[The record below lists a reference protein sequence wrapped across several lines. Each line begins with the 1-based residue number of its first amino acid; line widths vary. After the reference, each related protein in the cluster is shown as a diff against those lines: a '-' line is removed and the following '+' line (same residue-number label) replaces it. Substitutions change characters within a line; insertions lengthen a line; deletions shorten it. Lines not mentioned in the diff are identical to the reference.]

1 MSEPEQG
8 ASDDAASLAAAV
20 LEEEAKRQASQAER
34 DAGVVLPDDLLP
46 GVGDEAMTLREA
58 FASGGRFTVVM
69 LFVLGLIDEFPRA
82 IRVLAPDIQ
91 DSLGVSDTVLAGVLG
106 FGGVTLVLGAVPM
119 AALADRVRRVSLIP
133 IMTLVWAGA
142 TALSGA
148 VVNAFQLFWTNAAAG
163 LGHSYR
169 IPVSN
174 SLLTDTYPI
183 QARSR
188 VFAFE
193 GLSRPLGQLIGPLLV
208 GGIAA
213 AVGGDDGW
221 RWAFVIIAIPPVFAA
236 LASTRMK
243 EPPRGQFDQSAIL
256 GDGEALEIDEL
267 EPSMSTALARLR
279 KIRTFYYLATG
290 VGVLGFALIAVPLQ
304 FNLLLEDKYALDA
317 FDRGAVEALMWVG
330 SLLAIPL
337 AGRHFDR
344 IFRQDPERLM
354 RLQGRLVVLAGLL
367 FLVALPIKALGGLVF
382 GMALAQSA
390 ISASF
395 VAAPT
400 IIAAVSPYRIRSQ
413 AFALLPVF
421 VFLMGGFF
429 GGLIAGQISDAYNE
443 RTAML
448 IIAPAAAV
456 IGGWLIQQGAKHIRR
471 DISLAVEELLEEQ
484 DETRNILAEPD
495 AVPALQV
502 RNLDFSYGP
511 VQVLFDVNFDVAP
524 GEVVALLGT
533 NGAGK
538 STLLRAVSGLGIPD
552 RGVVRLNGRTITYA
566 EAETR
571 FRVGI
576 VQLRGGAGTFPGLSI
591 EDNLRAS
598 LLSAGL
604 DGPETERRIERA
616 VARFPALDGR
626 LNEHAE
632 DLSGGQQQM
641 LALAMTLVQEPEI
654 LLIDELSLG
663 LAPVVVQELLR
674 VVEQL
679 KTEGQAMIIV
689 EQSLNVA
696 LAFADR
702 AIFMEKGQVRFSG
715 PARELAE
722 RGDLARAVFLGGEGG

>member
-1 MSEPEQG
+1 M
-8 ASDDAASLAAAV
+8 
-20 LEEEAKRQASQAER
+20 
-34 DAGVVLPDDLLP
+34 
-46 GVGDEAMTLREA
+46 
-58 FASGGRFTVVM
+58 
-69 LFVLGLIDEFPRA
+69 
-82 IRVLAPDIQ
+82 
-91 DSLGVSDTVLAGVLG
+91 
-106 FGGVTLVLGAVPM
+106 
-119 AALADRVRRVSLIP
+119 
-133 IMTLVWAGA
+133 
-142 TALSGA
+142 
-148 VVNAFQLFWTNAAAG
+148 
-163 LGHSYR
+163 
-169 IPVSN
+169 
-174 SLLTDTYPI
+174 
-183 QARSR
+183 
-188 VFAFE
+188 
-193 GLSRPLGQLIGPLLV
+193 IGPLLV

-213 AVGGDDGW
+213 AVGGDNGW
-221 RWAFVIIAIPPVFAA
+221 RWAFVIIAIPPVLAA

-354 RLQGRLVVLAGLL
+354 RLQGRLVMLAGLL

-511 VQVLFDVNFDVAP
+511 VQVLFDVNFDVAS

-576 VQLRGGAGTFPGLSI
+576 VQLREERAHSQDCPSRTTCGQASSALGSTARPNDGSSVPW
-591 EDNLRAS
+591 RAS
-598 LLSAGL
+598 LRS
-604 DGPETERRIERA
+604 T
-616 VARFPALDGR
+616 
-626 LNEHAE
+626 
-632 DLSGGQQQM
+632 GG
-641 LALAMTLVQEPEI
+641 
-654 LLIDELSLG
+654 
-663 LAPVVVQELLR
+663 
-674 VVEQL
+674 
-679 KTEGQAMIIV
+679 
-689 EQSLNVA
+689 
-696 LAFADR
+696 
-702 AIFMEKGQVRFSG
+702 
-715 PARELAE
+715 
-722 RGDLARAVFLGGEGG
+722 

>member
-34 DAGVVLPDDLLP
+34 DGGVVLPDDLLP

-221 RWAFVIIAIPPVFAA
+221 RWAFVIIAIPPVFVA

-354 RLQGRLVVLAGLL
+354 RLQGRLVMLAGLL

-511 VQVLFDVNFDVAP
+511 VQVLFDVNFDVAS

-663 LAPVVVQELLR
+663 LAPVVVQE
-674 VVEQL
+674 
-679 KTEGQAMIIV
+679 
-689 EQSLNVA
+689 
-696 LAFADR
+696 
-702 AIFMEKGQVRFSG
+702 
-715 PARELAE
+715 
-722 RGDLARAVFLGGEGG
+722 